1 MTEIYYDMADQSYC
15 QLKEYHD
22 GAVGLLTPD
31 GEDEHIVFEADEFYR
46 SEFYQVPQQAVDDP
60 VGYLEEFLA
69 DVTDCKFWGKSSI
82 PVIKEV
88 GIEWAI
94 KQTEI
99 AESDE

>member
-1 MTEIYYDMADQSYC
+1 MTEIYYDAVDQSYC
-15 QLKEYHD
+15 QLKEHHD
-22 GAVGLLTPD
+22 GAVGVLTPD
-31 GEDEHIVFEADEFYR
+31 GEDEHTVFEADEFDR

-69 DVTDCKFWGKSSI
+69 DVTDGEFWGKSSI
-82 PVIKEV
+82 SVIEEV

-99 AESDE
+99 TESDE

>member
-1 MTEIYYDMADQSYC
+1 MTEIYYDAVDQSYC

-22 GAVGLLTPD
+22 GAVGVLTPD
-31 GEDEHIVFEADEFYR
+31 GERPHIEADEFDR

-69 DVTDCKFWGKSSI
+69 DVTDGEFWGKSSI
-82 PVIKEV
+82 SVIEEV

-99 AESDE
+99 TESDE

>member
-1 MTEIYYDMADQSYC
+1 MKEIHYDTADKSYC
-15 QLKEYHD
+15 QLKEHHD
-22 GAVGLLTPD
+22 GAVGVLTPD

-99 AESDE
+99 TESDE